1 MDSALLFPYHHHHAT
16 MSSSQAQLTSLANED
31 FARLDAEERWR
42 DALER
47 YREETGRDLL
57 NGHSF
62 AEDILSQSSIDGVM
76 EQFTKFKNF
85 RSSGRRI
92 MRVVKP
98 IVSVV
103 IRFIDAGAEAG
114 SVCASPLPRSD
125 LHSLLDRK
133 LLLAVKLYSS
143 PSEHFYRYFSI
154 CLESSSQI

>member
-1 MDSALLFPYHHHHAT
+1 

-62 AEDILSQSSIDGVM
+62 AKDILSQSSIDGVM

-85 RSSGRRI
+85 RSSGRKI
-92 MRVVKP
+92 LRVLKP

-103 IRFIDAGAEAG
+103 LRFIDAGAEAV
-114 SVCASPLPRSD
+114 SVRISSILRSG
-125 LHSLLDRK
+125 LWLILRQKVAPGGKVIFVAVGALLQVSR
-133 LLLAVKLYSS
+133 
-143 PSEHFYRYFSI
+143 
-154 CLESSSQI
+154 